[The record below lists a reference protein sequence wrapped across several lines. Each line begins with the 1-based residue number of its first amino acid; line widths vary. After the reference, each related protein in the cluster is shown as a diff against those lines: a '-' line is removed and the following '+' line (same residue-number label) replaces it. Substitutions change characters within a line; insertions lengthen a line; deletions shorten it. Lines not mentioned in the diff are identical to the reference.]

1 MKKVLLLLVL
11 FAGIYIQ
18 AGTVPQDTE
27 TLTGVVRITTDE
39 TGLNVIRVDLVVLVE
54 VADENGEIS
63 SNVIEYR
70 IEDND
75 LATELHELD
84 GVLVEITGKISGD
97 EKSGLMIEAKSYS
110 VFEESE
116 ENIFDDP

>member
-1 MKKVLLLLVL
+1 MKKVLLSLVL
-11 FAGIYIQ
+11 FTGIYIQ
-18 AGTVPQDTE
+18 AGAVPQETE

-54 VADENGEIS
+54 VTAENGEVR

-70 IEDND
+70 IVDND

-84 GVLVEITGKISGD
+84 GVMIEITGKISGD
-97 EKSGLMIEAKSYS
+97 EKSGLMVEAKSYS
-110 VFEESE
+110 AFEESE